1 MKLFLDVITL
11 ENASLPDNGAGSS
24 RCACAAFFYQH
35 FSLLE
40 QSNVTGRLL
49 KAYLS
54 GVSFQV
60 NTVGLTYQMA
70 VAGSTI

>member
-1 MKLFLDVITL
+1 MRHYLITGLGALDVRVPL
-11 ENASLPDNGAGSS
+11 
-24 RCACAAFFYQH
+24 FFYQH